1 MRTAR
6 RAGDQDRSG
15 AAAETQR
22 LKTTMNSVQPWARIS
37 SACGHV
43 PVQPIVFVVD
53 NDAAVRESLQLLAT
67 LAGWRAEAFATA
79 GSFLDRPP
87 VPVPSCLVLDVSL
100 PDANGLEL
108 QARLAMERPD
118 LPVIF
123 ITEREDVSL
132 TVRAMKAG
140 ALDFL
145 TKPANHEMLTS
156 AIREALERSRVSLE
170 QDARLRDLRA
180 RQASLTPRERDVMP
194 LVVAG
199 RMNKQVGAEL
209 GITEFTVKVHRRGV
223 MAKMKARSLPDL
235 VKMSAALGLIADW

>member
-1 MRTAR
+1 MT
-6 RAGDQDRSG
+6 
-15 AAAETQR
+15 
-22 LKTTMNSVQPWARIS
+22 SVQPWARIS
-37 SACGHV
+37 STCGHA
-43 PVQPIVFVVD
+43 PVQPVVYVVD
-53 NDAAVRESLQLLAT
+53 DDAAVRESLQLLAIR
-67 LAGWRAEAFATA
+67 AGWRAEVFATA

-87 VPVPSCLVLDVSL
+87 EPVPSCLVLDVSL
-100 PDANGLEL
+100 PDANGLDL
-108 QARLAMERPD
+108 QARLAMERSD

-156 AIREALERSRVSLE
+156 AIRDALERSRASLE
-170 QDARLRDLRA
+170 QAARLRDLRA

-235 VKMSAALGLIADW
+235 VIMSAALGLIASW

>member
-1 MRTAR
+1 V
-6 RAGDQDRSG
+6 GDQELS
-15 AAAETQR
+15 
-22 LKTTMNSVQPWARIS
+22 
-37 SACGHV
+37 
-43 PVQPIVFVVD
+43 PIVYVVD
-53 NDAAVRESLQLLAT
+53 DDAAVRESLQLLAAR
-67 LAGWRAEAFATA
+67 AGWRAEAFATA
-79 GSFLDRPP
+79 TSFLDRPP

-100 PDANGLEL
+100 PDANGLDL

-123 ITEREDVSL
+123 ITERQDVPL

-156 AIREALERSRVSLE
+156 AIRDALERSRASLE
-170 QDARLRDLRA
+170 QEARLRDLRA
-180 RQASLTPRERDVMP
+180 RQASLTPRERDVLP

-199 RMNKQVGAEL
+199 RLNKQVGAEL

-235 VKMSAALGLIADW
+235 VIMSAALGLIAGW

>member
-6 RAGDQDRSG
+6 RAGDRDRSG
-15 AAAETQR
+15 AAAETQG

-43 PVQPIVFVVD
+43 PVQPIVYVVD
-53 NDAAVRESLQLLAT
+53 DDVAVRESLRLLAT
-67 LAGWRAEAFATA
+67 RAGWQVEAFATA

-145 TKPANHEMLTS
+145 MKPANHEILTS
-156 AIREALERSRVSLE
+156 AIREALERSRASLE
-170 QDARLRDLRA
+170 QEARLRDLRA

>member
-1 MRTAR
+1 MYMRSRGAR
-6 RAGDQDRSG
+6 LEA
-15 AAAETQR
+15 TI
-22 LKTTMNSVQPWARIS
+22 NPVQPWARTA
-37 SACGHV
+37 SASVHP
-43 PVQPIVFVVD
+43 PVQPIVYVVD
-53 NDAAVRESLQLLAT
+53 EDAAVRESLQLLAT
-67 LAGWRAEAFATA
+67 CAGWRVEAFATA
-79 GSFLDRPP
+79 KSFLDWPP
-87 VPVPSCLVLDVSL
+87 EPVPSCLVLDVSL
-100 PDANGLEL
+100 PDANGLDL
-108 QARLAMERPD
+108 QARLAMERSD

-156 AIREALERSRVSLE
+156 AIRDALARSRTALEQE
-170 QDARLRDLRA
+170 ARLRDLRA
-180 RQASLTPRERDVMP
+180 RQASLTPRERDVLP

-199 RMNKQVGAEL
+199 RLNKQVGAEL

-235 VKMSAALGLIADW
+235 VNMSAALGLIAR

>member
-1 MRTAR
+1 MAS
-6 RAGDQDRSG
+6 RASDQERPG
-15 AAAETQR
+15 AAAATQR
-22 LKTTMNSVQPWARIS
+22 LKTTVNSAQPSVRSGPTSDHAQ
-37 SACGHV
+37 AE
-43 PVQPIVFVVD
+43 PIVYVVD
-53 NDAAVRESLQLLAT
+53 EDAAVRESLQLLAT
-67 LAGWRAEAFATA
+67 RAGWRVETFATA

-87 VPVPSCLVLDVSL
+87 EPVPSCLVLDVSL
-100 PDANGLEL
+100 PDANGLDI
-108 QARLAMERPD
+108 QARLAMERSD

-156 AIREALERSRVSLE
+156 AIRDALARSRTALEQE
-170 QDARLRDLRA
+170 ARLRDLRA

-199 RMNKQVGAEL
+199 RLNKQVGAEL

-235 VKMSAALGLIADW
+235 VNMSAALGLIARW

>member
-1 MRTAR
+1 
-6 RAGDQDRSG
+6 
-15 AAAETQR
+15 
-22 LKTTMNSVQPWARIS
+22 MNSVQPWARIS

-43 PVQPIVFVVD
+43 PVQPIVYVVD
-53 NDAAVRESLQLLAT
+53 DDVAMRESLQLLAT
-67 LAGWRAEAFATA
+67 RAGWRAEAFATA

-145 TKPANHEMLTS
+145 MKPANHEILTS
-156 AIREALERSRVSLE
+156 AIREALERSRASLE
-170 QDARLRDLRA
+170 QEGRLRDLRA